1 MMEGMEVPM
10 QRLLLSGFLCCIAV
24 LPAAADARDGLQ
36 MAALSDAPQV
46 EVVDSFEVLA
56 VGAGILIGAAAGYF
70 LVPVS
75 AGTLVGAIAG
85 GIVGDWWYK
94 QEADDYRLLLR
105 RTIQ

>member
-1 MMEGMEVPM
+1 M
-10 QRLLLSGFLCCIAV
+10 QRLLLFGFLCCIAV
-24 LPAAADARDGLQ
+24 LPAAADTRDGLQ

-75 AGTLVGAIAG
+75 AGTLVGAVAG

-94 QEADDYRLLLR
+94 RETDDYRLLLR
-105 RTIQ
+105 KNDSVIP